1 MKCNDA
7 ERLLADKALGCL
19 EEDRRPELENHLEVC
34 SRCSREAGLY
44 LEAARALRSSTPEPE
59 LSGLAASVAAEAVSG
74 ETRWLRLIKPRI
86 PVLAA
91 AAAVVLAIVTTPF
104 FFGNDSETM
113 TRLEVIEAY
122 ASDLESVG
130 MGNGSPGYDTGFSYE
145 NYGVPENVTSYL
157 IR

>member
-7 ERLLADKALGCL
+7 EQLLADRALGCL
-19 EEDRRPELENHLEVC
+19 EDDRRLELENHLEAC
-34 SRCSREAGLY
+34 SRCSREAEHY
-44 LEAARALRSSTPEPE
+44 LEAARALRSSTPKRE
-59 LSGLAASVAAEAVSG
+59 LSGLAASVVAEAISG
-74 ETRWLRLIKPRI
+74 KKHWLRLIKPRI

-91 AAAVVLAIVTTPF
+91 AAAVVLAIVTAPF
-104 FFGNDSETM
+104 FFGTDSGTM

-122 ASDLESVG
+122 AGDLESVG
-130 MGNGSPGYDTGFSYE
+130 MGNGVPDYDTEFSYE